1 MIKELIGMETNTFY
15 SFFSLSMTLADDATH
30 RVCDFDIPFYEMNMH
45 CETHNLYYG
54 TGEECSAPFTVGDVV
69 SFRNGNLRDI
79 FIKNRTAG
87 DNGKVV
93 IVATVPQESVKDM
106 LRF

>member
-1 MIKELIGMETNTFY
+1 METNTYY
-15 SFFSLSMTLADDATH
+15 SFFSLSYTLSNDSAN
-30 RVCDFDIPFYEMNMH
+30 RVCDFDIPFYEMNLH
-45 CETHNLYYG
+45 CETNNIYYG
-54 TGEECSAPFTVGDVV
+54 TGEICEAPMVVGDVI

-87 DNGKVV
+87 SNGKV
-93 IVATVPQESVKDM
+93 ILVATVPQEAVKDL

>member
-1 MIKELIGMETNTFY
+1 MNQNTYY
-15 SFFSLSMTLADDATH
+15 SFFSLSYTLANDTAN
-30 RVCDFDIPFYEMNMH
+30 RICDFDIPFYEMNMH
-45 CETHNLYYG
+45 CEDNNLYYG

-87 DNGKVV
+87 SNGKVV
-93 IVATVPQESVKDM
+93 IVATVPQAAVKDL